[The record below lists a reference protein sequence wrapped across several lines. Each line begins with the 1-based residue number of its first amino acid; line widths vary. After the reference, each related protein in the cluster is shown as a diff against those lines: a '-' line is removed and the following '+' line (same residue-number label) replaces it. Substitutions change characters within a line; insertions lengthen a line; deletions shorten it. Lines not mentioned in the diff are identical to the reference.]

1 MRIFWL
7 ESARDDLATIR
18 RFIRHNNLEA
28 AREVAQWIV
37 AATMILAENPR
48 AGRPGRWSGTRQFVI
63 LGTPYIAPY
72 RVRARAIKILR
83 VFHSAKKWPEQ
94 PSEEVR
100 MSHET

>member
-48 AGRPGRWSGTRQFVI
+48 ASRSGTRELVI

-94 PSEEVR
+94 PSEEVQ